1 MCPFSETN
9 AAPMRTLRTLQAGQ
23 SDLNTQAR
31 HLLSVRLEFHS
42 LATMTLR
49 KRSSL
54 MASDAANAKRKPP
67 QRQSSDTRYRRKGA
81 LRQDACAPADPDSG
95 FAVAHIFK
103 GAFVSHKLFP
113 SILLAC
119 VLSALPAF
127 AQTGA
132 APKDVSKDAP
142 KAATTAANNA
152 D

>member
-67 QRQSSDTRYRRKGA
+67 QRQSSDTRYRRKGQSDMTHA
-81 LRQDACAPADPDSG
+81 RRQTPIPVSLSRTYS
-95 FAVAHIFK
+95 K
-103 GAFVSHKLFP
+103 G
-113 SILLAC
+113 
-119 VLSALPAF
+119 
-127 AQTGA
+127 
-132 APKDVSKDAP
+132 
-142 KAATTAANNA
+142 
-152 D
+152 